1 MQVETTVGILD
12 QYLLTGQASV
22 QDVKDCLARHA
33 AMPYLRHLELSGL
46 VEGLPDDAAEA
57 TRRLLRLRL
66 LFADHHMNTDDVLLN
81 QLLCFCLVYH
91 SLQAYIRNDISRR
104 ELEQK
109 VSSAAKSDDAGPV
122 LQQIIYDLRL
132 TVAEDP
138 QEVDRVDVV
147 NICFKTMR
155 RLEALWSAI
164 LG

>member
-1 MQVETTVGILD
+1 
-12 QYLLTGQASV
+12 
-22 QDVKDCLARHA
+22 
-33 AMPYLRHLELSGL
+33 MPYLRHLELSGL

-66 LFADHHMNTDDVLLN
+66 LFADHMNTDDVLLN
-81 QLLCFCLVYH
+81 QLLCLCLVYH
-91 SLQAYIRNDISRR
+91 SLRAYVHNNISRR

-109 VSSAAKSDDAGPV
+109 VSSASKRDNAGPV
-122 LQQIIYDLRL
+122 LQQILFALRL

-138 QEVDRVDVV
+138 QEVQRVDVV

-155 RLEALWSAI
+155 RIEALWSAV